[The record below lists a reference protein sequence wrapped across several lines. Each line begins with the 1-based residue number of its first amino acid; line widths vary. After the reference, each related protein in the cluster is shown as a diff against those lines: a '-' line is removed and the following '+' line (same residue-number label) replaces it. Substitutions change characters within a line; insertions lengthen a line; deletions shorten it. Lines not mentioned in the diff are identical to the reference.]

1 GEHATSDISITQT
14 NSTLNQ
20 PLTITKRQDG
30 IHYRDIE
37 TLQLWLS
44 ENEDTLNIEST
55 HAGPTNID
63 TNDAV
68 DTVNVQTTVGNL
80 NIDTGNGD
88 DQINIGTNAPT
99 LGGTLNNIQGNIN
112 LNGELGGADK
122 LTIDDSGD
130 TTTNSS
136 TLTKTSFSGA
146 GLGGTIT
153 YTETE
158 DLDIYLGLGGDTVDI
173 ESIHAS
179 TPTELWTAGGND
191 RINVGAN
198 TATVNDINNT
208 LTIDAGSGTSD
219 YLHVSDINDPTDNV
233 VEITT
238 TRVSGLGMG
247 SGDQTALTTTKGVH
261 FTQFETLEVNTGSG
275 SDDITVNGPQAD
287 HSILHSSGGIDNI
300 YIESTHGTLEVES
313 GTASDTI
320 VITGPLGGDTT
331 VRGNAGDDHVLI
343 NYEDTNTAKFENAIS
358 QTFLNAID
366 GYEMTIEGNTGNDVY
381 DIGLAGFGD
390 SLIKV
395 IEEHDDGSSNSNGS
409 MNIYGSDVDDFFLFR
424 LGAVIAYPRAL
435 ASLAQPEQ
443 ASVIERVNYDSNL
456 DSGVNVYGRDGEDM
470 FTFDDTSSVITAFG
484 DDGDDTFQV
493 GQMFKSP
500 RDAYANLP
508 EEDWFITTFTT
519 RGYLSN
525 GNSFST
531 SLYGGDGDDH
541 FVVYHN
547 LATLGL
553 YGENDDDKF
562 TVRAFVELNEE
573 EAKNRLTNIN
583 GGQGGDFVEYAVNAP
598 VDIDGGDGFDTMV
611 IIGTEFGDDIVITEI
626 GVYGAGLFVE
636 YRGVESI
643 EIDMAEGNDRFYVFG
658 TPAGVSTNL
667 IGGRGSDTFNVGGI
681 DGLEDPLTVVSNDL
695 RGHTGII
702 NHTIS
707 TADENF
713 SNLALSGISANVGD
727 ADSPGIMILE
737 TGTGTS
743 VAESNNLGLQSID
756 AYDVILTMAPIEN
769 ITITIT
775 PDPPKEDAFTAGAR
789 GIEVR
794 KQGTTT
800 FSDTLQLTFTPA
812 NWNISQTVEIQAQA
826 DVDQNNISIDVVEG
840 TQNYVIKHTVIQ
852 GVDAGDEDAYDGLP
866 IPSVLAEVIDT
877 DAKDVVVRIG
887 DISSDLVDAPWLHE
901 AVELG
906 GMTATY
912 VVALTQVPSDTV
924 SIVLTNTPDVTYSTN
939 ALVFTT
945 ANWETPQAVTVT
957 VVDDLDKEGNHF
969 ATISHTISSN
979 DDTYAA
985 IGKFN
990 VEFPVSDD
998 DQPEILILPSTST
1011 VNVIEPTTT
1020 KVVYDGVVSSATINS
1035 ITMPSLVQDISSFS
1049 LGNNRSLWSSS
1060 NLSST
1065 NRIQNWSTQPNSDI
1079 DNSTTRP
1086 HVTVDGVG
1094 SGNFAYYQFSVT
1106 SDMLSDGNGSVLGTF
1121 DIDGGKNS
1129 LQGSFDPYLYLYKQN
1144 LGFFGFPTATLLTS
1158 NDDSS
1163 VDAGS
1168 LHRYDSKII
1177 NYNFTSPGIYV
1188 VRVGRYPRNSTVPQG
1203 ATYQLHVSLEHHN
1216 NNDNNLPTTNTFD
1229 GNTIVITSG
1238 TGKGQERTIAA
1249 SNGLSGN
1256 TITVTSNWDDTPDVT
1271 SRFAVRKTIAGVAT
1285 NTGHDQYTIVLTAA
1299 PTSDVTVNLV
1309 PQATKTYNDV
1319 LKFDESQNKGQR
1331 TAKQIFA
1338 NTPSLTFTNSNWHVP
1353 QTITVSG
1360 ITDNHIDGD
1369 AAISFPDAK
1378 RQVTDIRGPLSIN
1391 GFEPD
1396 GQERDLEDPLLVP
1409 GELNLPP
1416 PDGAIVSAGDDDDNR
1431 AYITISGLPQNPYC
1445 ITAVDWDLSTL
1456 TDDNQRRIC
1465 SSKSDGTK
1473 YPGLPRNDWDQVDN
1487 IIGFEFTILGD
1498 IGNEATFIVSAPSD
1512 LSDPYED
1519 D

>member
-1 GEHATSDISITQT
+1 
-14 NSTLNQ
+14 
-20 PLTITKRQDG
+20 
-30 IHYRDIE
+30 
-37 TLQLWLS
+37 
-44 ENEDTLNIEST
+44 
-55 HAGPTNID
+55 
-63 TNDAV
+63 
-68 DTVNVQTTVGNL
+68 
-80 NIDTGNGD
+80 
-88 DQINIGTNAPT
+88 
-99 LGGTLNNIQGNIN
+99 GG
-112 LNGELGGADK
+112 
-122 LTIDDSGD
+122 
-130 TTTNSS
+130 
-136 TLTKTSFSGA
+136 
-146 GLGGTIT
+146 
-153 YTETE
+153 
-158 DLDIYLGLGGDTVDI
+158 V
-173 ESIHAS
+173 
-179 TPTELWTAGGND
+179 
-191 RINVGAN
+191 
-198 TATVNDINNT
+198 
-208 LTIDAGSGTSD
+208 
-219 YLHVSDINDPTDNV
+219 
-233 VEITT
+233 
-238 TRVSGLGMG
+238 
-247 SGDQTALTTTKGVH
+247 
-261 FTQFETLEVNTGSG
+261 
-275 SDDITVNGPQAD
+275 
-287 HSILHSSGGIDNI
+287 
-300 YIESTHGTLEVES
+300 
-313 GTASDTI
+313 
-320 VITGPLGGDTT
+320 
-331 VRGNAGDDHVLI
+331 
-343 NYEDTNTAKFENAIS
+343 
-358 QTFLNAID
+358 
-366 GYEMTIEGNTGNDVY
+366 
-381 DIGLAGFGD
+381 
-390 SLIKV
+390 
-395 IEEHDDGSSNSNGS
+395 
-409 MNIYGSDVDDFFLFR
+409 
-424 LGAVIAYPRAL
+424 
-435 ASLAQPEQ
+435 
-443 ASVIERVNYDSNL
+443 
-456 DSGVNVYGRDGEDM
+456 
-470 FTFDDTSSVITAFG
+470 
-484 DDGDDTFQV
+484 
-493 GQMFKSP
+493 
-500 RDAYANLP
+500 
-508 EEDWFITTFTT
+508 
-519 RGYLSN
+519 
-525 GNSFST
+525 
-531 SLYGGDGDDH
+531 
-541 FVVYHN
+541 
-547 LATLGL
+547 
-553 YGENDDDKF
+553 
-562 TVRAFVELNEE
+562 
-573 EAKNRLTNIN
+573 
-583 GGQGGDFVEYAVNAP
+583 
-598 VDIDGGDGFDTMV
+598 
-611 IIGTEFGDDIVITEI
+611 
-626 GVYGAGLFVE
+626 
-636 YRGVESI
+636 
-643 EIDMAEGNDRFYVFG
+643 
-658 TPAGVSTNL
+658 
-667 IGGRGSDTFNVGGI
+667 

-1519 D
+1519 DPVRGVSTTGFTIHFTEPWSTYGIDPANLGLTDENGDYVDKFFYQDRNANLDVNENDQVDKVIVHNQDSLATSAATLRRNLFSGLGMGADTTIEGRKFSGGITYDNIESLNVNLGTGTDTLLIESTHAGVTNIDAGQGYTNTINVLSTHGHTIITTGGAADEVTTGTLTPNALHDNDASIDRIGGLLVITGNGAGDTLDIQDTSDNDTIANNAILTSTDFTGLDMPRLAEVQRLVVKSTGGDFVLKSSDTTKPVEPQGSVTLSFDANPIDFTADANSIATALNSFYGTNNDILVQRFGDTFLITFDGVLTGENMANLVWDELHSDNTLQSNLGNSVQVNVDTIVTGTTDQSGTCDPGSSDTCNPAPQNLLILDVPATSGSYQLTLQSTKPEISQTTASLAWNASSSEIQTQLSTILDPNNIHDDKSHTNNIDVIRSGTAYILLLQGEHATSDISITQTNSTLNQPLTITKRQDGIHYRDIETLQLWLSENE